1 MYACACVVS
10 VCDECCY
17 YCFQTNNVQIAVR
30 VWFAGVC
37 VCACVCVCII
47 DELWHIH
54 EHVSTKS
61 RSRGMA
67 GSSWRQPGT
76 AKAQTPLHHA
86 AQKV

>member
-1 MYACACVVS
+1 MVNVAIIAFRQIMYKLQFAYGSKVYVCV
-10 VCDECCY
+10 
-17 YCFQTNNVQIAVR
+17 R
-30 VWFAGVC
+30 VC
-37 VCACVCVCII
+37 VCVYII

-76 AKAQTPLHHA
+76 AKARTPLHHA